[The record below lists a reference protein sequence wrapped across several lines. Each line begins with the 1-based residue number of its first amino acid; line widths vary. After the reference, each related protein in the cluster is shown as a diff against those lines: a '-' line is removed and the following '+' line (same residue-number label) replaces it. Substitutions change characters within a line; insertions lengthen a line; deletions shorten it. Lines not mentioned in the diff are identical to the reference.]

1 MKLVGTTAI
10 YGQRVSAGGY
20 ESVAGF
26 VLLAVVA
33 MFFCYLLPTAIR
45 SRQMAADS
53 RMDDRFS
60 QELRVL
66 TRNTHPTGE
75 TQTTARGYVHARRPD
90 RPEVSMDRQVERPA
104 REPRSADE
112 ARGAASVRASRAAA
126 ASRRAAA
133 ARRRLAL
140 TLLLLASSIVLWTLF
155 VTIAL
160 PIAAPIAV
168 TVVLTAVVVL
178 GRRAAVRAAI
188 ADRRMAAEQTR
199 EESRAPRA
207 QHPRAGRE
215 QAGSGWAGA
224 DRMAAH
230 RTAAG
235 QSGADHADTRRRAS
249 GDHQPEQRNAQRRA
263 QAEAAAPSASD
274 RLSELARPQ
283 APVRTSVHDT
293 AASLRISVDP
303 ATLSEA
309 GRADSA
315 RLGVHGEEGWTP
327 VPVPV
332 PTYTLKAEAPRRQ
345 VPPYQAPEP
354 VTGQAEEQSAFGEV
368 APIEPG
374 DAAEAERQAVLA
386 EVEALRAAAGAPDTE
401 SAPAVPAASPSGGG
415 PVAGGAPQASAVPA
429 AGAAPAAPAAPV
441 AEEASAPHRQEPA
454 MNLQAV
460 LERRRAA
467 GQ

>member
-66 TRNTHPTGE
+66 TRNTDPTGE
-75 TQTTARGYVHARRPD
+75 TQTTARGYVHAPRPD

-168 TVVLTAVVVL
+168 TVVLAAVVVL
-178 GRRAAVRAAI
+178 GRRAAVRATI
-188 ADRRMAAEQTR
+188 ADRRMAAEQAR

-207 QHPRAGRE
+207 QHQRAGRE

-224 DRMAAH
+224 EPIAAH

-235 QSGADHADTRRRAS
+235 QSDADHTDARRRAS
-249 GDHQPEQRNAQRRA
+249 RDHQPEQRNAQRRA
-263 QAEAAAPSASD
+263 QAGPAPSAPD
-274 RLSELARPQ
+274 RLSELSRPQ

-309 GRADSA
+309 GRADAA
-315 RLGVHGEEGWTP
+315 RLGVQGEEGWTP

-354 VTGQAEEQSAFGEV
+354 VTEHDEEHSTFGEV

-386 EVEALRAAAGAPDTE
+386 EVEALRAAAGASDVE
-401 SAPAVPAASPSGGG
+401 SAPAASASGGG
-415 PVAGGAPQASAVPA
+415 PVAGTAPAAPA
-429 AGAAPAAPAAPV
+429 AGAAPAAPATPATPAAPV
-441 AEEASAPHRQEPA
+441 AEEAAVPHRQEPA